1 MAVISMLPGPEASAM
16 AEPVMPEK
24 MIELTMFTCARAPRR
39 FPTMPAAKSKMIR
52 VTLPVFMISA
62 MKM

>member
-1 MAVISMLPGPEASAM
+1 M

-24 MIELTMFTCARAPRR
+24 MIELTMLTWACAPRR
-39 FPTMPAAKSKMIR
+39 LPTSAEAKSKMIL
-52 VTLPVFMISA
+52 VTLLVFMISA